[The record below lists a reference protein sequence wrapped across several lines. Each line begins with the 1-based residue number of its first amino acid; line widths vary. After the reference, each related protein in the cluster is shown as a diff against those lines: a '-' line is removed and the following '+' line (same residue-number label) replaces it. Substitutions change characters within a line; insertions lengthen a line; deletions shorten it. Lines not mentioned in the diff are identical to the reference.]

1 MYAPLYSQIDFNQ
14 MNMSKPPAQS
24 NLFLIRMWV
33 DQDGGTQG
41 EWHGK
46 VQHMNSSQASS
57 FEDWAT
63 LKEVLAR
70 MLDLDAGDERIYE
83 DGMAGD
89 EAQAPNYPAIF
100 P

>member
-1 MYAPLYSQIDFNQ
+1 MSNQ
-14 MNMSKPPAQS
+14 PTQS

-33 DQDGGTQG
+33 DQDGTTHG

-57 FEDWAT
+57 FDDWAT
-63 LKEVLAR
+63 LKEVLTK
-70 MLDLDAGDERIYE
+70 MLDAGQANHSET
-83 DGMAGD
+83 MPD
-89 EAQAPNYPAIF
+89 EANVPDLGSTFQGTF